1 MLITLLNKIKSWLAM
16 AAVLAGNNITKFP
29 LHPNH
34 NIYINLAQAADNHT
48 AMNTL
53 ISKIFIYHELHSKA
67 GKAPP
72 F

>member
-1 MLITLLNKIKSWLAM
+1 MLITLLNKIKSWLVM

-29 LHPNH
+29 LRPDH
-34 NIYINLAQAADNHT
+34 NICINLAQVGGNHT

-53 ISKIFIYHELHSKA
+53 ISKIFIYHDLHSKA
-67 GKAPP
+67 GKSPP